1 MKNIQKHTTIMT
13 TKQKHKLKCSV
24 SCSFGEVIDKITI
37 LKIKL
42 SKSREINDV
51 ACCQN
56 IQTELNRLESQNPLA
71 QTSDTLFEQLS
82 DVNIR
87 LWNLEDHIRAKS
99 TKQEFDETYIELAEA
114 IHKTNDKR
122 CQLKRA
128 INTKYGSEIVEEK
141 IYNNLNFLEQKQ

>member
-1 MKNIQKHTTIMT
+1 MT
-13 TKQKHKLKCSV
+13 MKQKNKLKCSV
-24 SCSFGEVIDKITI
+24 SCSFGEIIDKITI

-42 SKSREINDV
+42 SKAREINDV

-56 IQTELNRLESQNPLA
+56 IQTELNILESQNPLA

-82 DVNIR
+82 DVNTR

-99 TKQEFDETYIELAEA
+99 IKQEFDETYIELAEA

-122 CQLKRA
+122 CQLKRV

-141 IYNNLNFLEQKQ
+141 IYNNLNFLTQS